1 MEKNARYTFRLN
13 SNVKDKFQMYCK
25 IMNVSPSDFLSEVIE
40 GFNVDAERIIKMRN
54 VDELQEMFKEKVL
67 SGQREIDSI
76 RVRKE
81 QQLDSGAEVLSNA
94 GYECRE

>member
-13 SNVKDKFQMYCK
+13 SDMKDKFQMYCK

-40 GFNVDAERIIKMRN
+40 GFNADAERIIKMRN

-67 SGQREIDSI
+67 SGQIEIDSL
-76 RVRKE
+76 R
-81 QQLDSGAEVLSNA
+81 AERN
-94 GYECRE
+94 